1 MPSRSPMSA
10 SLYLTNSL
18 VSSLKIRLSIFRYL
32 FLCIGLH
39 AATPAAATNQTATEE
54 LYVQGREIYNYRCY
68 FCHGY
73 SGDANTL
80 TSTYLQPPPRDFTN
94 TEPEALSRQYM
105 IDIVT
110 NGKQG
115 TAMHGFSRVLQA
127 PEIAAVVDFVRTE
140 FIYQQRKNT
149 YYHTVANGWP
159 DHDRYRHAFPFATG
173 EIALDRPWTELSA
186 TQIRGKQLYLSSCIS
201 CHDRALVTDEGE
213 IWSKQSVSYP
223 RNNYSHTVVDAI
235 SSASIYAKH
244 DRPPGLD
251 HLSEQAS
258 KGKHLWQQNCAFCH
272 AADGSGE
279 NWIGS
284 FLEPRPRN
292 LTVVDFMAYMT
303 RELLLQRIRDGLVN
317 TSMPAWKNVLS
328 DNEIH
333 QIISYIDEA
342 FYPLNMK

>member
-1 MPSRSPMSA
+1 
-10 SLYLTNSL
+10 
-18 VSSLKIRLSIFRYL
+18 
-32 FLCIGLH
+32 LH
-39 AATPAAATNQTATEE
+39 AATSAAATNQTAAEE
-54 LYVQGREIYNYRCY
+54 LYKQGREIYNYRCY

-186 TQIRGKQLYLSSCIS
+186 TQIRGKQLYLSS
-201 CHDRALVTDEGE
+201 
-213 IWSKQSVSYP
+213 
-223 RNNYSHTVVDAI
+223 I